1 MEQEQEQDKSQS
13 FREGNGGEAGPGVS
27 IARRTMPATRREFLT
42 GGVAISALAL
52 AGLPRTAVG
61 QGSGPTP
68 SGGVT
73 ALREVGEIRSDGSKL
88 RAFITVQ
95 SGYRTMPAD
104 PQLNTLA
111 GRALVRYFEGKDP
124 AGKIVWP
131 PPAPSEPYPPVLPGP
146 TLRAKVGDRV
156 EITFLNHIHT
166 DQFGATIDR
175 GERGSGCDVHTDAA
189 TGAKI
194 YPDNAGDMPPDCF
207 HASTTVNMHFHGTH
221 VTPDG
226 LGDNVLLQLRP
237 NPEITEEMV
246 RADFAAIFAA
256 GPPATW
262 GELPET
268 WRDTQLRLL
277 KEYDETAVWQ
287 GERGTPGHP
296 ALPHDAQLLPQSKN
310 AIARGEWPQY
320 QIGAHPFCF
329 DLPRYAED
337 ADGKPTASV
346 MGQCPG
352 THWYHAHKHGSTAI
366 NMYNGMAG
374 VFVIEGDY
382 DEELKRKYP
391 TLREKVLIV
400 QNLNEAPNL
409 SNNQVRGLAPSLW
422 VNGDLNPTISMRPGE
437 IQLWRLVNAS
447 VRAVTTIVGFDQKSG
462 MQIRQI
468 AQDGVQFKFE
478 NYQKQP
484 LLGAQQNNPRSINT
498 FAAGNRVDILVKAP
512 DNAPSSSPVFVLNGI
527 VGPSGLGD
535 VNLLTVNVEGEPS
548 PSMEFPQTKDEY
560 PKFPNFLKDIPASD
574 IWISRRLD
582 FGWEEGRLTTFLTP
596 PAPKFMIDGKQFIDG
611 LYNQTMV
618 LGDAEEWTLTNSTAR
633 IAHPFHIH
641 INPFQV
647 VEVFDPNSGTTY
659 KPDKDYIWQDVIAIP
674 PAKVDDGGN
683 LIIDNGRVAQP
694 GHVKIRHRFV
704 DFTGS
709 YVLHCHMLTHEDR
722 GMMQLVRVISPKT
735 FVQHH

>member
-1 MEQEQEQDKSQS
+1 
-13 FREGNGGEAGPGVS
+13 V
-27 IARRTMPATRREFLT
+27 
-42 GGVAISALAL
+42 
-52 AGLPRTAVG
+52 
-61 QGSGPTP
+61 
-68 SGGVT
+68 
-73 ALREVGEIRSDGSKL
+73 
-88 RAFITVQ
+88 
-95 SGYRTMPAD
+95 
-104 PQLNTLA
+104 
-111 GRALVRYFEGKDP
+111 
-124 AGKIVWP
+124 
-131 PPAPSEPYPPVLPGP
+131 
-146 TLRAKVGDRV
+146 
-156 EITFLNHIHT
+156 
-166 DQFGATIDR
+166 
-175 GERGSGCDVHTDAA
+175 
-189 TGAKI
+189 
-194 YPDNAGDMPPDCF
+194 
-207 HASTTVNMHFHGTH
+207 
-221 VTPDG
+221 
-226 LGDNVLLQLRP
+226 
-237 NPEITEEMV
+237 
-246 RADFAAIFAA
+246 
-256 GPPATW
+256 
-262 GELPET
+262 
-268 WRDTQLRLL
+268 
-277 KEYDETAVWQ
+277 
-287 GERGTPGHP
+287 RGTPGHP
-296 ALPHDAQLLPQSKN
+296 ALPHDAQLLPQSEA

-337 ADGKPTASV
+337 ANGKPTAFV

-382 DEELKRKYP
+382 DEALKRKYP

-484 LLGAQQNNPRSINT
+484 LLGAQQDNPRSINT

-512 DNAPSSSPVFVLNGI
+512 DNAPSSPPVFVLHDPVTPG
-527 VGPSGLGD
+527 GLD
-535 VNLLTVNVEGEPS
+535 VNLLTVNVEGEPIS
-548 PSMEFPQTKDEY
+548 SMEFPLTEDEY
-560 PKFPNFLKDIPASD
+560 PEFPHFLKDIPASD

-582 FGWEEGRLTTFLTP
+582 FGWEPGRLTTFLTP
-596 PAPKFMIDGKQFIDG
+596 PAPKFMIDGKQFSDG

-659 KPDKDYIWQDVIAIP
+659 KPDGNYIWQDVIAIP
-674 PAKVDDGGN
+674 PAKVDDSGS
-683 LIIDNGRVAQP
+683 LIIANGRVAQP

-722 GMMQLVRVISPKT
+722 GMMQLVRVISSKT